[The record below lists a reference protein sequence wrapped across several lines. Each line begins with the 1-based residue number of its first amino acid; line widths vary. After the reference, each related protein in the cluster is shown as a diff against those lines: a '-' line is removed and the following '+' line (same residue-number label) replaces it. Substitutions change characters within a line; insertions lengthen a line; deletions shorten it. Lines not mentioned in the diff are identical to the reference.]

1 MNGREKLTLHG
12 DCWGESNDPMELSR
26 DVRDSSDT
34 NDGTSDLRLDSA
46 EAARLLVP
54 DGNSSPSVHICKRG
68 PLLHCV
74 DLDTARCL
82 LDERAGKV

>member
-12 DCWGESNDPMELSR
+12 DCSGETNDSMELSR

-34 NDGTSDLRLDSA
+34 NDGTSDLRFDSFDVV
-46 EAARLLVP
+46 RMLVS
-54 DGNSSPSVHICKRG
+54 DNNSSPSVRRYNRG
-68 PLLHCV
+68 LLLRCG

-82 LDERAGKV
+82 LDERAGKL